1 MNLTLKQYIDWVQ
14 SWKLNPSEVVK
25 YYFDKA
31 QKLNSDYFSFVRFH
45 EQYVSDNMGNFSTRT
60 LHAAPIWIKD
70 IILTKGYITSCCSH
84 MLENY
89 VSPYSATCFLNLEK
103 NWWLMIGK
111 TNMDEFAMWWSTEN
125 SYFGNTTNIH
135 WKDRVPWWTSWW
147 SAAAVASDCCVAA
160 LGTDTWWSVRQPASF
175 CGIVWLKPTYGRI
188 SRYGVQSMT
197 SSFDQVGTFTKNIED
212 ARILL
217 SAVAGFDPQD
227 SQSDPRAD
235 NLDFL
240 EYSDPKKLK
249 IALPKEVFNDW
260 LDLKVKSKFL
270 ETIEKLK
277 SAWFQVDEISIP
289 PLAYAVPIYYT
300 LMPAEVSTNLSRFD
314 GIKFGLQEDTTNF
327 DNMMDY
333 YSMVRSEGFGEE
345 AKRRILLGTFVL
357 SSANYEW
364 YYLKAQKARDQL
376 KSDFNKI
383 YSSYDIIIMPTSPE
397 VAWKFWEK
405 SDPIKMYLADIY
417 TVSANMWWLPAVSVP
432 IGTINDRGEEM
443 PVWIQLMWNV
453 REERKILDL
462 WERIEKNL

>member
-1 MNLTLKQYIDWVQ
+1 I
-14 SWKLNPSEVVK
+14 S
-25 YYFDKA
+25 
-31 QKLNSDYFSFVRFH
+31 
-45 EQYVSDNMGNFSTRT
+45 
-60 LHAAPIWIKD
+60 
-70 IILTKGYITSCCSH
+70 SCGSH
-84 MLENY
+84 MLEDY
-89 VSPYSATCFLNLEK
+89 ISPYSATCFLNLEK
-103 NWWLMIGK
+103 NGGLMIGK
-111 TNMDEFAMWWSTEN
+111 TNMDEFAMGGSTEN
-125 SYFGNTTNIH
+125 SYFGNTTNNH
-135 WKDRVPWWTSWW
+135 GKDRVPGGTSGG
-147 SAAAVASDCCVAA
+147 SAAAVASDCCIAA
-160 LGTDTWWSVRQPASF
+160 LGTDTGGSVRQPASF
-175 CGIVWLKPTYGRI
+175 CGIVGLKPTYGRV

-197 SSFDQVGTFTKNIED
+197 SSFDQVGTFTKTIQD

-217 SAVAGFDPQD
+217 SSIAGFDPQD

-240 EYSDPKKLK
+240 EYSDPKTLK
-249 IALPKEVFNDW
+249 IALPKEVFTDG
-260 LDLKVKSKFL
+260 LDPKVKAKFL

-277 SAWFQVDEISIP
+277 SAGFQVDEISIP

-333 YSMVRSEGFGEE
+333 YSKIRSEGFGEE

-357 SSANYEW
+357 SSSNYEG

-397 VAWKFWEK
+397 VAWKFGEK

-417 TVSANMWWLPAVSVP
+417 TVSANMGGLPAISVP
-432 IGTINDRGEEM
+432 IGTIDDRGEDM
-443 PVWIQLMWNV
+443 PVGIQLMGNV
-453 REERKILDL
+453 WEENKILDL
-462 WERIEKNL
+462 GEWIEKNN